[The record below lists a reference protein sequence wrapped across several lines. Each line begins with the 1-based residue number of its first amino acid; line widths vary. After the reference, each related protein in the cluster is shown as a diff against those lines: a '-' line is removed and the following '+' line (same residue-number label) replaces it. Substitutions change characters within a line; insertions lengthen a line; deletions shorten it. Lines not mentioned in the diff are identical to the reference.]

1 MKPLKYWQAVNRAL
15 DEELARD
22 ERVIVFG
29 EDVGRPGG
37 PFGATRGLQEKYGA
51 RRVRD
56 TPICEPS
63 LMGAAVGAAMA
74 GSRPVV
80 EIMFFDFITL
90 AMDQLVNQAAKM
102 TYMSGGGFKVPLTV
116 RVLCGQG
123 RGSGPQHS
131 QSLEGW
137 LAHVPGLKVVWPS
150 NPRDAR
156 GLLKSAIRD
165 DSPVVVI
172 DSLTQWG
179 ERAEVPEGEEGIVPL
194 GKAKVARPGT
204 DVTIVSWGSVTPKA
218 LAAAEQLAAEGVE
231 AEVVD
236 LRSLS
241 PLDEEAIVASVR
253 KTRRLLVVH
262 NAVERFGPGAEIV
275 SLATQHAFS
284 VLKAPPARLGGPFA
298 PIPFTQNLEAAYFPS
313 PDSIAARALKLVR
326 AES

>member
-15 DEELARD
+15 NEELARD
-22 ERVIVFG
+22 PKVIVFG
-29 EDVGRPGG
+29 EDVGLPGG
-37 PFGATRGLQEKYGA
+37 PFGATRGLQQKYGA
-51 RRVRD
+51 TRVRD
-56 TPICEPS
+56 TPICEAS
-63 LMGAAVGAAMA
+63 LMGLAVGAAMA

-102 TYMSGGGFKVPLTV
+102 RYMSAGGFGVPLTV

-150 NPRDAR
+150 SPADAR

-165 DSPVVVI
+165 DDPVVVI
-172 DSLTQWG
+172 DSLSLWG
-179 ERAEVPEGEEGIVPL
+179 ERGEVLEEEEGIVPL
-194 GKAKVARPGT
+194 GQAAIRREGG
-204 DVTIVSWGSVTPKA
+204 DVTIVCWGSVVAKA
-218 LAAAEQLAAEGVE
+218 LAAAEALAADGIA

-241 PLDEEAIVASVR
+241 PLDEATILASVA
-253 KTRRLLVVH
+253 KTGRLLVAH

-275 SLATQHAFS
+275 SLVAERELTA
-284 VLKAPPARLGGPFA
+284 LKAAPQRLGGAFA
-298 PIPFTQNLEAAYFPS
+298 PIPTAQNLEAIYFPS
-313 PDSIAARALKLVR
+313 PETIAARAATMMKGL
-326 AES
+326 